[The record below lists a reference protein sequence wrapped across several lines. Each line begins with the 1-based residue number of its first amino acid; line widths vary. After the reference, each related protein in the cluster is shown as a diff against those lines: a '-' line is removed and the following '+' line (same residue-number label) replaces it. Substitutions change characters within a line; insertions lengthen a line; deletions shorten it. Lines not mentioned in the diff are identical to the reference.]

1 MKKPAA
7 ASTATLE
14 AVWLR
19 ADAFFVRRIAWDASV
34 PAASQ
39 VELALEATGPFATEQ
54 LYYGHLVAPDG
65 RAALVFATHRRVVPG
80 DGWPEAPL
88 VLPTLVALL
97 GAAPDRPLVRV
108 WHHADVL
115 TVAAWDGTGVLPAWV
130 LARQTEPDNADAVR
144 QTLLAEVFQ
153 RLGQKPE
160 IDDYSGPL
168 EATLG
173 RNQDELELRLK
184 ASSGGKTLVTIFPR
198 AVGETL
204 DVRDK
209 AVLGERR
216 RALRRDRVLW
226 GAVIAAIVGLVL
238 AGGLEAGLWMGGK
251 LLQRQRAEQAGRADE
266 VQRIETAQTLSSR
279 IAEMAQRRLRPLEM
293 LAVLNLPR
301 PASVQFIRCVSS
313 GLNTL
318 EIEGQT
324 ADAAGVGA
332 YEAALRGLPELES
345 FEIRDV
351 RLREGTTT
359 FQLTA
364 VFKPD
369 ALVAGNGGT
378 P

>member
-1 MKKPAA
+1 
-7 ASTATLE
+7 
-14 AVWLR
+14 
-19 ADAFFVRRIAWDASV
+19 
-34 PAASQ
+34 
-39 VELALEATGPFATEQ
+39 
-54 LYYGHLVAPDG
+54 
-65 RAALVFATHRRVVPG
+65 
-80 DGWPEAPL
+80 
-88 VLPTLVALL
+88 
-97 GAAPDRPLVRV
+97 
-108 WHHADVL
+108 
-115 TVAAWDGTGVLPAWV
+115 
-130 LARQTEPDNADAVR
+130 
-144 QTLLAEVFQ
+144 
-153 RLGQKPE
+153 
-160 IDDYSGPL
+160 
-168 EATLG
+168 
-173 RNQDELELRLK
+173 
-184 ASSGGKTLVTIFPR
+184 
-198 AVGETL
+198 
-204 DVRDK
+204 
-209 AVLGERR
+209 
-216 RALRRDRVLW
+216 
-226 GAVIAAIVGLVL
+226 
-238 AGGLEAGLWMGGK
+238 MGGK